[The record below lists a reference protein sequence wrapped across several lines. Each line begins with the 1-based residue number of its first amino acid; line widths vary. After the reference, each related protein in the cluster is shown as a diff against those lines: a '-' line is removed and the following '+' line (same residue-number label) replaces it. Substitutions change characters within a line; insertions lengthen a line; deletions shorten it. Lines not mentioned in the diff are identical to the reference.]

1 LTLETMIAHRP
12 HVLPAAPSPEEA
24 AAIVAAIERF
34 MRATA
39 RAPAPAPSDPDPWLR
54 AAILEGVAREDG
66 GGAGSSDRSGMS
78 EPWINP

>member
-1 LTLETMIAHRP
+1 VPVTPVTRRLHAI
-12 HVLPAAPSPEEA
+12 PASASPDEA

-39 RAPAPAPSDPDPWLR
+39 LTPAPAASGPDPWLR

-66 GGAGSSDRSGMS
+66 GGSSLDLP